1 MENIIKDLKEQ
12 FLSKKYR
19 SEITTKIKKNN
30 NLNCLINLTFR
41 NIDCL
46 FVVSFKNGDDDP
58 KRNCFNDYY
67 MLLVKK

>member
-58 KRNCFNDYY
+58 KRNCFNEYY

>member
-58 KRNCFNDYY
+58 KRNCFNKYY